1 MTIDMEGQGEEGVR
15 KDTKILGLN
24 QEENGRTERKLRR
37 KSVISILT
45 SVLLGSLGR
54 FTQPSFRGHKVTD
67 DPLGLWPYSYSVVS
81 RNQKH
86 MLMGVFLGD

>member
-1 MTIDMEGQGEEGVR
+1 MEGQGEEGVR
-15 KDTKILGLN
+15 KDTEILGLD
-24 QEENGRTERKLRR
+24 QEENWRTEGKLRR
-37 KSVISILT
+37 KTVISILT
-45 SVLLGSLGR
+45 SILLGSLGR

-67 DPLGLWPYSYSVVS
+67 LGLWPYSYSDVP